1 MTLIHNNSC
10 DIFKNKVNLLV
21 IDDEPLILDAVIGIF
36 SSPLFNITTGSTLQ
50 EAYKIINKTE
60 VPWHCW
66 ILDINIEREEDG
78 FEILKKY
85 PKFPFAIMLS
95 GLRSMTIAS
104 KAMQCGAIGVFD
116 KEPASL
122 DLLYDG
128 VRKIASL
135 GFLLGGKGSQY
146 LQHFQLLM
154 TNQIKNP
161 EEWANLAC
169 ISVRQLERICAI
181 QSSLSPRLALS
192 LFYTL
197 YCFLCNK
204 PEIFSELP
212 NVSNVKQISDN
223 SDFYQSHINFFH
235 KHIDKY
241 KEIPLKQPSFSG

>member
-10 DIFKNKVNLLV
+10 EIFKNKVNLLV
-21 IDDEPLILDAVIGIF
+21 IDDEPIILDAVIGIF

-95 GLRSMTIAS
+95 GLQSMTIAS
-104 KAMQCGAIGVFD
+104 KAMKSGAIGVFD
-116 KEPASL
+116 KDPSSL
-122 DLLYDG
+122 DLLHDG
-128 VRKIASL
+128 VCKVASM
-135 GFLLGGKGSQY
+135 GFILGGKGGQY
-146 LQHFQLLM
+146 LPQFELLM
-154 TNQIKNP
+154 TNHIKNS

-181 QSSLSPRLALS
+181 HSPLTPRFIISLY
-192 LFYTL
+192 YTL
-197 YCFLCNK
+197 YFSLTGGSPASIEPIDTSENYLLSSDTDFHQYHICFFNK
-204 PEIFSELP
+204 HFE
-212 NVSNVKQISDN
+212 K
-223 SDFYQSHINFFH
+223 YQEVLSG
-235 KHIDKY
+235 
-241 KEIPLKQPSFSG
+241 QPSFSV